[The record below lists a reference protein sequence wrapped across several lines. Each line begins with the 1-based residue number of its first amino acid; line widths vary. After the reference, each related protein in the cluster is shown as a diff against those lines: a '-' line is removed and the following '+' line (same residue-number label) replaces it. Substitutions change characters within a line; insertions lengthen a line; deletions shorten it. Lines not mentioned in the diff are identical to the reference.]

1 MTDSP
6 SDNTPDGT
14 PAPGISHTETA
25 LPEWVDFNGHM
36 NVAYYI
42 MVFDHATDVFLDRA
56 GVGRDYR
63 ASTGNSVFVVEA
75 HVTYENEVHAGEELG
90 VTTRLLGHD
99 AKRLHLFHHM
109 YRLDGKGG
117 LGGLAATNELM
128 ILHVDMKT
136 RRASP
141 LPEAAVRRIEALAK
155 AQSAL
160 PRPVQ
165 AGRSIGFK
173 AKPSAAS

>member
-1 MTDSP
+1 MTDS
-6 SDNTPDGT
+6 TPDST

-36 NVAYYI
+36 NVAYYV
-42 MVFDHATDVFLDRA
+42 MVFDHATDVFLNSA
-56 GVGRDYR
+56 GVGKEYRD
-63 ASTGNSVFVVEA
+63 STDNSVFVVEA

-90 VTTRLLGHD
+90 VITQLLGHD
-99 AKRLHLFHHM
+99 AKRLHIFHHM
-109 YRLDGKGG
+109 HRLDEKGG
-117 LGGLAATNELM
+117 IGGLAATNELM
-128 ILHVDMKT
+128 ILHVDMET

-141 LPEAAVRRIEALAK
+141 LPEAAIKRIEALAK

-165 AGRSIGFK
+165 AGRAIGFK
-173 AKPSAAS
+173 AKPRATG

>member
-1 MTDSP
+1 MT
-6 SDNTPDGT
+6 DGT

-36 NVAYYI
+36 NVAYYV
-42 MVFDHATDVFLDRA
+42 MVFDHATDVFLSTA
-56 GVGRDYR
+56 GIGKDYR
-63 ASTGNSVFVVEA
+63 EATDNSVFVVEA
-75 HVTYENEVHAGEELG
+75 HVTYEDEVHAGEELG

-99 AKRLHLFHHM
+99 AKRLHIFHHM
-109 YRLDGKGG
+109 YRLDENGG

-141 LPEAAVRRIEALAK
+141 LPEAAVKRIEALAK